1 MKNIDLHKKY
11 ESIYNKGSL
20 KYFSITGFSMSK
32 LIIDLMPNW
41 DNLDV
46 LDIGCGEG
54 RLAAML
60 SFAGAKKVD
69 AVDYSSEAINI
80 AQNTINL
87 KNVSFICADYTS
99 VNKRYD
105 VVVLQGVLEHFDN
118 SFEALKNIIEKNLKD
133 TGKVILTVPSFLNP
147 RGYVWM
153 TLQLL
158 FNVPMSLTDINFM
171 CPFDFEDF
179 CKSRGYILE
188 EIKSTDQDWGS
199 GERAIIDLSKRLPN
213 ALKDAGMDYSNADK
227 LLEWLSKAVKY
238 HRTDDFSGAIVGY
251 KISKKVK
258 HDNRGK

>member
-1 MKNIDLHKKY
+1 
-11 ESIYNKGSL
+11 
-20 KYFSITGFSMSK
+20 
-32 LIIDLMPNW
+32 MPSWN
-41 DNLDV
+41 NLDV

-69 AVDYSSEAINI
+69 AIDYSIEAIKI
-80 AQNTINL
+80 AQKTFNL
-87 KNVSFICADYTS
+87 ENVSFSCTDYRT

-118 SFEALKNIIEKNLKD
+118 SFEALKYIIETNLKD
-133 TGKVILTVPSFLNP
+133 DGRVILTTPSFLNP

-158 FNVPMSLTDINFM
+158 FDVPMSLSDINFM
-171 CPFDFEDF
+171 CPFDFEEF
-179 CKSRGYILE
+179 CKEHGYTLE

-199 GERAIIDLSKRLPN
+199 GELSIIDLSKRLPN
-213 ALKDAGMDYSNADK
+213 ALRDAGMDNSKVNR

-251 KISKKVK
+251 KISK
-258 HDNRGK
+258 

>member
-1 MKNIDLHKKY
+1 MKNVDLQEKY
-11 ESIYNKGSL
+11 ESIYGEGSS

-32 LIIDLMPNW
+32 LIIDLMPSW

-54 RLAAML
+54 RLAAIL
-60 SFAGAKKVD
+60 SFAGARKVD
-69 AVDYSSEAINI
+69 GIDYSSEAINI
-80 AQNTINL
+80 AKKSIRL
-87 KNVSFICADYTS
+87 ENVSFTCGDYRS
-99 VNKRYD
+99 VDKQYD

-118 SFEALKNIIEKNLKD
+118 SFEALEYIIETNLKNN
-133 TGKVILTVPSFLNP
+133 GKVILTTPSFLNP

-158 FNVPMSLTDINFM
+158 FNVPMSLTDLNFM

-179 CKSRGYILE
+179 CKSHGYTLE
-188 EIKSTDQDWGS
+188 EIKSTEQDWGS

-213 ALKDAGMDYSNADK
+213 ALKDAGMSYSNSNLDR

-238 HRTDDFSGAIVGY
+238 HRIDDFSGAIVGY
-251 KISKKVK
+251 KISK
-258 HDNRGK
+258 RET

>member
-1 MKNIDLHKKY
+1 MKNIDLHDKY
-11 ESIYNKGSL
+11 EAIYSEGSL

-32 LIIDLMPNW
+32 LIIDLMPSWN
-41 DNLDV
+41 NLDV

-69 AVDYSSEAINI
+69 AIDYSIEAIKI
-80 AQNTINL
+80 AQKTFNL
-87 KNVSFICADYTS
+87 ENVSFSCTDYRT

-118 SFEALKNIIEKNLKD
+118 SFEALKYIIETNLKD
-133 TGKVILTVPSFLNP
+133 DGRVILTTPSFLNP

-158 FNVPMSLTDINFM
+158 FDVPMSLSDINFM
-171 CPFDFEDF
+171 CPFDFEEF
-179 CKSRGYILE
+179 CKEHGYTLE

-199 GERAIIDLSKRLPN
+199 GELSIIDLSKRLPN
-213 ALKDAGMDYSNADK
+213 ALRDAGMDNSKVNR

-251 KISKKVK
+251 KISK
-258 HDNRGK
+258 

>member
-1 MKNIDLHKKY
+1 MKNIDLHEKY
-11 ESIYNKGSL
+11 ESIYTEGSL

-32 LIIDLMPNW
+32 LIINLMPSWN
-41 DNLDV
+41 NLDV
-46 LDIGCGEG
+46 LEIGCGEG

-69 AVDYSSEAINI
+69 AIDYSIEAIKI
-80 AQNTINL
+80 AQKTLNL
-87 KNVSFICADYTS
+87 ENVSFSCTDYRT

-118 SFEALKNIIEKNLKD
+118 SFEALKYIIETNLKD
-133 TGKVILTVPSFLNP
+133 DGRVILTTPSFLNP

-158 FNVPMSLTDINFM
+158 FDVPMSLTDINFM
-171 CPFDFEDF
+171 CPFDFEEF
-179 CKSRGYILE
+179 CKDHGYTLE

-199 GERAIIDLSKRLPN
+199 GELSIIDLSKRLPN
-213 ALKDAGMDYSNADK
+213 ALRDAGMDNSKVNR
-227 LLEWLSKAVKY
+227 LLEWLRKAVKY

-251 KISKKVK
+251 KISK
-258 HDNRGK
+258 

>member
-1 MKNIDLHKKY
+1 MKNMELKEKY
-11 ESIYNKGSL
+11 DSIYREDSMAFFTSNS
-20 KYFSITGFSMSK
+20 FSESQ
-32 LIIDLMPNW
+32 LIIDLMDSW
-41 DNLDV
+41 YGLDV

-158 FNVPMSLTDINFM
+158 FDVPMSLTDLNFM

-179 CKSRGYILE
+179 CKEYGYTLE
-188 EIKSTDQDWGS
+188 KIKSTEQEWGS
-199 GERAIIDLSKRLPN
+199 GELAIIDMRKRLSS
-213 ALKDAGMDYSNADK
+213 ALRDAGMDNSKIDR
-227 LLEWLSKAVKY
+227 LLKWLQRAIKY
-238 HRTDDFSGAIVGY
+238 YHTDDFSGAIVGY
-251 KISKKVK
+251 KISK
-258 HDNRGK
+258 